1 MKNRNFPFR
10 QPFTVILSLFFA
22 TSFSGIAQSIPVKT
36 NTGQDLQR
44 LQPKL
49 QEALDALRAKV
60 GVPGATLG
68 IAFADGQTLALATGV
83 SDLAT
88 KNPMKPSDRMPMGS
102 VGKTFVAAVA
112 LQLVHE
118 GRFALDDKIEK
129 YLGREPW
136 FNRLPNAK
144 DITIRMLMRHTS
156 GLVRYEFNPKFLED
170 MTRQPDKIW
179 RPEEQLSY
187 LFDTKAAFAAG
198 QGWDYSDTNYIVL
211 GMIIEQVTGS
221 TYVAELQKRL
231 LAPLK
236 LHEILP
242 QDSRRLPG
250 LVQGYAGLPNPFG
263 GSDAMIKDGQLAFN
277 PQFEW
282 TGGGVFGTSVE
293 LARWAQLLYGGR
305 AFDKALLPVM
315 LDGVTAPLG
324 PNVKYGL
331 GVIIRST
338 PFGPGWGHSGF
349 FPGYLTEMIYFPEL
363 KAAIAVQINSSVPR
377 KTGNPLTGFIIDLAR
392 IIKAETQR

>member
-1 MKNRNFPFR
+1 MKIRSLSLPQFI
-10 QPFTVILSLFFA
+10 VVLLSLFFA
-22 TSFSGIAQSIPVKT
+22 ASLTGTAQSTPVQPH
-36 NTGQDLQR
+36 TGPSVQR

-49 QEALDALRAKV
+49 QTALDALRVKT

-68 IAFADGQTLALATGV
+68 IVLADGRTVALASGV
-83 SDLAT
+83 SDLTT
-88 KNPMKPSDRMPMGS
+88 KTPMKPSDRMLMGS

-118 GRFALDDKIEK
+118 GQFALDDKIEK

-136 FNRLPNAK
+136 FNRLPNAQ

-170 MTRQPDKIW
+170 MSRQPDKIW

-198 QGWDYSDTNYIVL
+198 HDWDYSDTNYIVL

-236 LHEILP
+236 LHDIVP

-250 LVQGYAGLPNPFG
+250 LVQGYAGSPNPFG
-263 GSDAMIKDGQLAFN
+263 GSDAMIHNGRLAFD
-277 PQFEW
+277 PRFEW
-282 TGGGVFGTSVE
+282 TGGGVFGTTQD
-293 LARWAQLLYGGR
+293 LARWAKLLYEGH

-315 LDGVTAPLG
+315 LDGVPAKIG
-324 PNVKYGL
+324 KDARYGL

-338 PFGPGWGHSGF
+338 PVGPGWGHSGF

-363 KAAIAVQINSSVPR
+363 KTAIAVQVNSSVPR
-377 KTGNPLTGFIIDLAR
+377 KTGNPLTGFIIDLAQ
-392 IIKAETQR
+392 IIKAATQP